1 VQKQVLPSTV
11 YVLTKADLPKRYAH
25 MASCKVIGTYLLMRE
40 AEEGY
45 GYHQGEAAERAIEI
59 IASELHS
66 SFRKRDIEEDE
77 EAEGSSDEDSRRK
90 SLGGRP
96 VLHLTVT

>member
-1 VQKQVLPSTV
+1 
-11 YVLTKADLPKRYAH
+11 

-45 GYHQGEAAERAIEI
+45 GYHQGGRNDLDRTLCRL
-59 IASELHS
+59 ELHS